1 MVPALRVTDWGADDP
16 SPVRMGPD
24 CLAVDDSTV
33 VICPPDGALC
43 KVTDQPSSS
52 PIHSGIDKSTWGI
65 GLGVLALIGAL
76 GVHGFISA
84 SRDAARL
91 AAEAGRTLK
100 EEFDDLGKGH

>member
-1 MVPALRVTDWGADDP
+1 MILRLYVWALTALP
-16 SPVRMGPD
+16 STIPPF
-24 CLAVDDSTV
+24 

-65 GLGVLALIGAL
+65 GLGVLALLGAL